1 MTHSL
6 EDCVVQ
12 LVVES
17 RWRVVSRSFGERWH
31 KKRTIK
37 VFVVRDGQLLE
48 IPIPSLEPPPSKH
61 G

>member
-17 RWRVVSRSFGERWH
+17 RLRVVSKCSEGHWH
-31 KKRTIK
+31 KRKTIK
-37 VFVVRDGQLLE
+37 VYVVRDGQLLE
-48 IPIPSLEPPPSKH
+48 ILTHNLEQPQSKH

>member
-12 LVVES
+12 LEVES
-17 RWRVVSRSFGERWH
+17 RWHVVSKSFGERWH
-31 KKRTIK
+31 RKKTIK

-48 IPIPSLEPPPSKH
+48 IPIPSLEQPQSKH